1 VTRWEKLSER
11 EKAEIQLIA
20 TLTAE
25 ATLALEER
33 LARIKRRIQRERK
46 SKKLKSKMTRLPK
59 R

>member
-1 VTRWEKLSER
+1 VEKLSER

-20 TLTAE
+20 ILTAE

-46 SKKLKSKMTRLPK
+46 AKKMKSKPKVKLPK

>member
-1 VTRWEKLSER
+1 VEELSER

-33 LARIKRRIQRERK
+33 LARIKRRLQRERK
-46 SKKLKSKMTRLPK
+46 ARKLKSKTTRLRK
-59 R
+59 H